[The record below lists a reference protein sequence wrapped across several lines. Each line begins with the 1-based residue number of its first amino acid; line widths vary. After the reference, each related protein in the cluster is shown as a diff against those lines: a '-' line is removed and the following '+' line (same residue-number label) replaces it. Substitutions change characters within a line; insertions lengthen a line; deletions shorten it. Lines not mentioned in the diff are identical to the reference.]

1 MGNVTRLYAKDA
13 AKNPDN
19 VLEQAKG
26 EYAQV
31 FMVGYDHDGIMDARA
46 STNMSQSDLLWL
58 IETFKQKMINGD
70 YAED

>member
-31 FMVGYDHDGIMDARA
+31 FMVGYDNDGIMDARA